1 MEKQIQLLREWMD
14 SSSYTVFFGGA
25 GVSTESGLA
34 DFRSASTGLYHQP
47 SPYDYPPDRVL
58 SHTFY
63 EEHCEQFFEYYRTKL
78 LNLKAKPNYTHFALH
93 EMEKAGKLQCIITQN
108 ADNLHQR
115 AGSEHV
121 IDLHGNVYE
130 NHCTSCGQRFGPEIV
145 ADTDGIPRCGCGG
158 VIRPGIVLFDEVP
171 DMRNVMSAVRALHRA
186 ELILI
191 AGSSMRIS
199 STSGLFKTV
208 KKAKL
213 VILNDEETAF
223 DDRADLII
231 RGKLG
236 KIFRN
241 LWPSDTVEEAMR
253 QNEQSE

>member
-1 MEKQIQLLREWMD
+1 M
-14 SSSYTVFFGGA
+14 
-25 GVSTESGLA
+25 
-34 DFRSASTGLYHQP
+34 
-47 SPYDYPPDRVL
+47 
-58 SHTFY
+58 
-63 EEHCEQFFEYYRTKL
+63 
-78 LNLKAKPNYTHFALH
+78 
-93 EMEKAGKLQCIITQN
+93 
-108 ADNLHQR
+108 
-115 AGSEHV
+115 
-121 IDLHGNVYE
+121 
-130 NHCTSCGQRFGPEIV
+130 
-145 ADTDGIPRCGCGG
+145 
-158 VIRPGIVLFDEVP
+158 IRPGIVLFDEVP